1 MKCATHPDVETSL
14 ACSKCG
20 KPICP
25 RCLVQT
31 PVGARCRDCARADRL
46 PTYALQPTHYLKA
59 IGVMVVVSIAAGFAW
74 VLAEAVIPFLG
85 IFNIMLAG
93 GVGYVIAELVSRA
106 VNRKRGPVLAVIA
119 SIGVLMAY
127 VTTIILPFGHFFPGF
142 GPGFLFDLIALVV
155 GIVVAVGRLR

>member
-31 PVGARCRDCARADRL
+31 PVGARCRDCARADKL
-46 PTYALQPTHYLKA
+46 PTYAVKPTHYLKA
-59 IGVMVVVSIAAGFAW
+59 IGAMLGTAIACGFIW
-74 VLAEAVIPFLG
+74 AVIDASISFFS
-85 IFNIMLAG
+85 FNIILAG
-93 GVGYVIAELVSRA
+93 GAGYAIAEVVSRS

-119 SIGVLMAY
+119 SFGVIISY
-127 VTTIILPFGHFFPGF
+127 VITIILPFGHFFPGF
-142 GPGFLFDLIALVV
+142 GPGFLFDLLALVV
-155 GIVVAVGRLR
+155 GIVVAVNRLR